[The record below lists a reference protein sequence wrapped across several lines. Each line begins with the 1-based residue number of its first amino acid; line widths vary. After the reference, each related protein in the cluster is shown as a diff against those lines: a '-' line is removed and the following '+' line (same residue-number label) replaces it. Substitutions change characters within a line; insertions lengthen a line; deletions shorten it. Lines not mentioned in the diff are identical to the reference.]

1 VSGYESESVTKGG
14 VSTSNGSSWSWTR
27 SGTVWDDGRNNWSE
41 SWSKSKWKDGKYAP
55 NESESKTGG
64 FDPKKTGP
72 QVNDVP
78 KIGEAPRLNKAPKQ
92 QVPPDLVKPPKPS
105 DDIWAPTFILIKE
118 PQFKQV
124 FGSSGSDSASDSS
137 ANDDLA
143 KNPSGGSGGGSGKPD
158 VSKMSFIQKLKAAI
172 QLVPGLLVGDAKAAF
187 ERLVNDPQFLA
198 ELIAVGLAFAALQA
212 IPGVGQAINA
222 IFLILFGASAA
233 VSLGNFLLKTW
244 QAKNEQDLSAAANEF
259 KNFVEALGVLA
270 LTAGLKLAG
279 RLLRSIRTGS
289 PLPSPP
295 PLRFGSNDLVYGP
308 TADSRLRQLQQ
319 RAGGKTLTDV
329 VRDLGDR
336 PWIQASID
344 TMEEALRNGHKI
356 HFDLTNVEDIHG
368 ILNNT
373 GRFANT
379 VTAQELR
386 YIRQNWSRAEFKN
399 AVKFYVN
406 DVEVS
411 PPW

>member
-1 VSGYESESVTKGG
+1 MPSFG
-14 VSTSNGSSWSWTR
+14 
-27 SGTVWDDGRNNWSE
+27 D
-41 SWSKSKWKDGKYAP
+41 
-55 NESESKTGG
+55 
-64 FDPKKTGP
+64 
-72 QVNDVP
+72 
-78 KIGEAPRLNKAPKQ
+78 APRLNKAPKSLDAP
-92 QVPPDLVKPPKPS
+92 VDLVKPPKPS
-105 DDIWAPTFILIKE
+105 DDIWAPTFIQIKE
-118 PQFKQV
+118 SQFKEV
-124 FGSSGSDSASDSS
+124 FGSSGFDWLSGGSG
-137 ANDDLA
+137 NDDLA
-143 KNPSGGSGGGSGKPD
+143 NNPSGGGGNPD

-187 ERLVNDPQFLA
+187 QKLVNDPQFLA
-198 ELIAVGLAFAALQA
+198 ALIAVGLAFAALQA
-212 IPGVGQAINA
+212 IPGVGQAIDA
-222 IFLILFGASAA
+222 MLLILFGASAA

-244 QAKNEQDLSAAANEF
+244 QAKNEQELSAAANEF
-259 KNFVEALGVLA
+259 KTFVEAVGVLA

-289 PLPSPP
+289 SLPSPP
-295 PLRFGSNDLVYGP
+295 PLRFGSSDLVYGP
-308 TADSRLRQLQQ
+308 SAAGRLRQLQQ
-319 RAGGKTLTDV
+319 RAGGKTLTDAV
-329 VRDLGDR
+329 SDLGGKT
-336 PWIQASID
+336 WIQASID

-386 YIRQNWSRAEFKN
+386 YLRQNWSRAEVKN
-399 AVKFYVN
+399 SVKFYVN

>member
-1 VSGYESESVTKGG
+1 VTKGG

-27 SGTVWDDGRNNWSE
+27 SATVWDDGRNNWSE
-41 SWSKSKWKDGKYAP
+41 IWSKSSWKDGKYAP
-55 NESESKTGG
+55 SESEVTRGS
-64 FDPKKTGP
+64 FDPKGTGTET
-72 QVNDVP
+72 NNLP
-78 KIGEAPRLNKAPKQ
+78 KFGEAPRLNKGPKGE
-92 QVPPDLVKPPKPS
+92 VPPDLVKPPKPS
-105 DDIWAPTFILIKE
+105 DDIWRLPTVIFKE
-118 PQFKQV
+118 PKFKEV
-124 FGSSGSDSASDSS
+124 FGSGSDYAAGGSG
-137 ANDDLA
+137 NDDVA
-143 KNPSGGSGGGSGKPD
+143 NNPSGGSGGGGGKPD

-212 IPGVGQAINA
+212 IPGVGQAIDA
-222 IFLILFGASAA
+222 ILLLVFGASAA

-259 KNFVEALGVLA
+259 KNFVEAVGVLT
-270 LTAGLKLAG
+270 LIAGLKLAG
-279 RLLRSIRTGS
+279 RLLRSIRTDR

-308 TADSRLRQLQQ
+308 SAAGRLRQLQQ
-319 RAGGKTLTDV
+319 RAGGKTLTDAV
-329 VRDLGDR
+329 SDLGGR
-336 PWIQASID
+336 TWIQASID

-386 YIRQNWSRAEFKN
+386 YIRQNWSRAEVKN
-399 AVKFYVN
+399 GVKFYVN

>member
-1 VSGYESESVTKGG
+1 VSGSESESVTKGG

-41 SWSKSKWKDGKYAP
+41 SWSKSSWKDGKYT
-55 NESESKTGG
+55 SESDSKNGS
-64 FDPKKTGP
+64 FDPKKTGQTNNLP
-72 QVNDVP
+72 EF
-78 KIGEAPRLNKAPKQ
+78 GEAPRLTKAPKQ
-92 QVPPDLVKPPKPS
+92 QVSPDLEKPPKPS
-105 DDIWAPTFILIKE
+105 DDIWDLPSFIRIKE
-118 PQFKQV
+118 PKFKDV
-124 FGSSGSDSASDSS
+124 SGSGSDYAAGGSGNDEV
-137 ANDDLA
+137 AN
-143 KNPSGGSGGGSGKPD
+143 NPSGGSGGGGGKPD

-212 IPGVGQAINA
+212 IPGVGQAIDA
-222 IFLILFGASAA
+222 ILLLVFGVSAA

-259 KNFVEALGVLA
+259 KNFVEAVGVLT
-270 LTAGLKLAG
+270 LIAGLKLAG

-308 TADSRLRQLQQ
+308 SATGRLRQLQQ
-319 RAGGKTLTDV
+319 RAGGKTLTDAV
-329 VRDLGDR
+329 SDLGGR
-336 PWIQASID
+336 TWIQASID

-386 YIRQNWSRAEFKN
+386 YIRQNWSRQKL
-399 AVKFYVN
+399 KT
-406 DVEVS
+406 VS
-411 PPW
+411 NFM